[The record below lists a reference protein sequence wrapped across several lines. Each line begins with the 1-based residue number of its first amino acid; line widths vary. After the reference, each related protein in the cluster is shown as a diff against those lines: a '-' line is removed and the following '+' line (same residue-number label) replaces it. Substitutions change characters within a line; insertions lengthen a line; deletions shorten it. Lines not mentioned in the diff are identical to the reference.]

1 MTKIKICGIR
11 TKGEG
16 AAALAAGA
24 DALGFVFAPS
34 SRQVTAEKVREI
46 IESLPPFL
54 STVGVFVNE
63 EREKVLD
70 IARETGLHVLQFHG
84 EESPSYIDFF
94 QKSTSFKVIKTL
106 RIKTIDS
113 FRGLE
118 KYNPAAFLF
127 DTYSPLVYGGSGQPF
142 NWYLLK
148 KIPFNTVP
156 FILAGGLKAE
166 NIKQALEITRPYGV
180 DVSSGVEGSKGKD
193 INKIKQF
200 VKEVRRWE
208 VESGRLEVRRGLG
221 GFEF

>member
-1 MTKIKICGIR
+1 MIKIKICGIK
-11 TKGEG
+11 TKEE
-16 AAALAAGA
+16 AAVAVAAGA
-24 DALGFVFAPS
+24 DALGFVFALSP
-34 SRQVTAEKVREI
+34 RQVTAEKVGEI
-46 IESLPPFL
+46 IKNLPPFL

-63 EREKVLD
+63 EKEKVLD
-70 IARETGLHVLQFHG
+70 IARKTGLHTLQFHG

-94 QKSTSFKVIKTL
+94 QKSTNFKVIKAV
-106 RIKTIDS
+106 RIKTTDS

-118 KYNPAAFLF
+118 KYNPATFLF
-127 DTYSPLVYGGSGQPF
+127 DAYSPLVYGGSGQPF

-200 VKEVRRWE
+200 VKEVRKWE
-208 VESGRLEVRRGLG
+208 ADLEVGD
-221 GFEF
+221 